1 MRRARGNDSRL
12 RVLTLAR
19 DAGSGY
25 GGAERIAFELAGR
38 IDSTRFKSYLCTTR
52 VPPISRMESVA
63 ADRLQLEAAG
73 IEVLSLERSSSRS
86 VAPWRHLYRLMARER
101 IDILH
106 AHMPRASVPGAILA
120 RLARVPVVIS
130 HEHGSAL
137 EGKLG
142 RRLLDRNV
150 VARLS
155 NLMLA
160 VSDWDRRNLIELEGI
175 PADRVGVLPNGIIS
189 PPQEGPDLRPELGI
203 PAQARLVGAVG
214 RLYPEKA
221 YDDLIRAIALLKDR
235 FPLLLGVVVGD
246 GPLEKQLRGLIDEL
260 GLDDHVRLLG
270 RREDVP
276 DVIRA
281 LDVAVLPSR
290 REGSPLAVI
299 EYMAAARPIVA
310 TNVGGVPELVHDGV
324 HALLVPTGD
333 PPSLAA
339 GIERLLTDHG
349 LAARLGTAARERQR
363 NEYELDV
370 IVERLQALYVELSSA

>member
-1 MRRARGNDSRL
+1 M
-12 RVLTLAR
+12 
-19 DAGSGY
+19 
-25 GGAERIAFELAGR
+25 
-38 IDSTRFKSYLCTTR
+38 
-52 VPPISRMESVA
+52 
-63 ADRLQLEAAG
+63 
-73 IEVLSLERSSSRS
+73 
-86 VAPWRHLYRLMARER
+86 
-101 IDILH
+101 
-106 AHMPRASVPGAILA
+106 
-120 RLARVPVVIS
+120 
-130 HEHGSAL
+130 
-137 EGKLG
+137 
-142 RRLLDRNV
+142 
-150 VARLS
+150 
-155 NLMLA
+155 
-160 VSDWDRRNLIELEGI
+160 
-175 PADRVGVLPNGIIS
+175 
-189 PPQEGPDLRPELGI
+189 
-203 PAQARLVGAVG
+203 
-214 RLYPEKA
+214 
-221 YDDLIRAIALLKDR
+221 
-235 FPLLLGVVVGD
+235 
-246 GPLEKQLRGLIDEL
+246 
-260 GLDDHVRLLG
+260 RLLG